1 MAMLKTLIIGLA
13 ALVSAGD
20 HPAVKIITLLG
31 KLQTQVKEEGQ
42 AEEHAYAKFT
52 YWCSELTKKTNKEIK
67 EAKEAMAVATASIEQ
82 LTADIDTLTFEIGE
96 LEKSKSA
103 ADAAKTAAINERNKQ
118 NKAFLD
124 AQKNLGDTIDAVEAA
139 LSALTSS
146 DKSLIQKGVH
156 NAKHLLS
163 KYHGVEKKLATRFLQ
178 SDKVAQPNL
187 DRVGRERGYD
197 FKSGDIIEMMKTMK
211 LDFEDQKTDLEKA
224 ETEALNAHLLADA
237 AKQQEIDAIDRS
249 LTTKNEVK
257 SAKESDLATAK
268 SDLKDATDAHNTA
281 QKVLSDTTTTCK
293 TRADE
298 WAERSERRAGE
309 IQAMSEAIEV
319 LEKVTGVRTPE
330 SKGISLIQLNAQK
343 YPKGDVRKAV
353 VNLLKKAGNTKQTKA
368 LNKLADKIMA
378 LKQTPGAGVF
388 DQIKNM
394 IQKMIFHLMSEQ
406 KDEDD
411 HEAWCAKELD
421 QTKMMEDDKKDRKD
435 AMQADIDQLNAE
447 ITSLSNSISECDQ
460 NVADIDAAME
470 QLTATRKENKDENMA
485 TIKDAQDAQTAIAQ
499 AIAVLTDFYKS
510 TGEVASEAWEFR
522 QVMVR
527 RHRIGAEQEPEP
539 ELWEGGESGRYKGTT
554 GGSSV
559 IGLLED
565 CAADFASMESQA
577 QADET
582 TQDSEYQQDITDYSI
597 DKAQEQKDSQM
608 MTSKKDR
615 LSEKLQ
621 SKTADFDHNAKELA
635 ATSQYWADLQKACVD
650 GDSTYAE
657 RKAARTQETEALRE
671 AQKILEEAFD

>member
-1 MAMLKTLIIGLA
+1 MLKITILGLA

-67 EAKEAMAVATASIEQ
+67 EAKEAMSVATASIEA
-82 LTADIDTLTFEIGE
+82 LSADIDTLTFEIGE
-96 LEKSKSA
+96 LEKSKTA
-103 ADAAKTAAINERNKQ
+103 ADAAKTLATEERGKA
-118 NKAFLD
+118 NKAFLK
-124 AQKNLGDTIDAVEAA
+124 AQKNLGDTIDAIDAA
-139 LSALTSS
+139 NTALTSS

-156 NAKHLLS
+156 HAKSLLAKFS
-163 KYHGVEKKLATRFLQ
+163 PLAKKLAGPATRFLQ
-178 SDKVAQPNL
+178 SEQPATGT
-187 DRVGRERGYD
+187 GREVGYA
-197 FKSGDIIEMMKTMK
+197 FKSGDIIEMMKKMK
-211 LDFEDQKTDLEKA
+211 LDYEDQKTQLEKD
-224 ETEALNAHLLADA
+224 ETEALNAYKLADA

-257 SAKESDLATAK
+257 SAKEADLATAK
-268 SDLKDATDAHNTA
+268 QDLKDATDAHNTA
-281 QKVLSDTTTTCK
+281 AQVLSDTTTTCK

-309 IQAMSEAIEV
+309 IQAMEEAVEV

-330 SKGISLIQLNAQK
+330 SKGISLIQLESQR

-368 LNKLADKIMA
+368 LTKLADKIMA

-421 QTKMMEDDKKDRKD
+421 QTKKMEDDKKDRKA

-447 ITSLSNSISECDQ
+447 ITSLSDSISECDQ
-460 NVADIDAAME
+460 NVADIDAAIE
-470 QLTATRKENKDENMA
+470 QLTATRAENKEENMA

-527 RHRIGAEQEPEP
+527 RHRITVGQEPEP
-539 ELWEGGESGRYKGTT
+539 ELWTGGEDGKYKGTT

-565 CAADFASMESQA
+565 CASDFASMESQA

-582 TQDSEYQQDITDYSI
+582 TQDSEYQQDITDESI

-608 MTSKKDR
+608 MTAKKDR
-615 LSEKLQ
+615 LTEKLEA
-621 SKTADFDHNAKELA
+621 KTADHDHTSKELA

>member
-1 MAMLKTLIIGLA
+1 M
-13 ALVSAGD
+13 
-20 HPAVKIITLLG
+20 
-31 KLQTQVKEEGQ
+31 
-42 AEEHAYAKFT
+42 
-52 YWCSELTKKTNKEIK
+52 
-67 EAKEAMAVATASIEQ
+67 
-82 LTADIDTLTFEIGE
+82 
-96 LEKSKSA
+96 
-103 ADAAKTAAINERNKQ
+103 
-118 NKAFLD
+118 
-124 AQKNLGDTIDAVEAA
+124 
-139 LSALTSS
+139 
-146 DKSLIQKGVH
+146 
-156 NAKHLLS
+156 
-163 KYHGVEKKLATRFLQ
+163 
-178 SDKVAQPNL
+178 
-187 DRVGRERGYD
+187 
-197 FKSGDIIEMMKTMK
+197 
-211 LDFEDQKTDLEKA
+211 
-224 ETEALNAHLLADA
+224 
-237 AKQQEIDAIDRS
+237 
-249 LTTKNEVK
+249 
-257 SAKESDLATAK
+257 
-268 SDLKDATDAHNTA
+268 
-281 QKVLSDTTTTCK
+281 TCK

-309 IQAMSEAIEV
+309 IQAMEEAVEV

-421 QTKMMEDDKKDRKD
+421 QTKKMEDDKTDRKA

-447 ITSLSNSISECDQ
+447 VTSLSDSISECDQ
-460 NVADIDAAME
+460 NVADIDAAIE
-470 QLTATRKENKDENMA
+470 QLTATRAENKEENMA

-539 ELWEGGESGRYKGTT
+539 ELWEGGESGRYQGTT

-582 TQDSEYQQDITDYSI
+582 TQESEYEQDITDYSI
-597 DKAQEQKDSQM
+597 DKAQEQKDFASMESQA
-608 MTSKKDR
+608 
-615 LSEKLQ
+615 Q
-621 SKTADFDHNAKELA
+621 ADE
-635 ATSQYWADLQKACVD
+635 
-650 GDSTYAE
+650 
-657 RKAARTQETEALRE
+657 
-671 AQKILEEAFD
+671 

>member
-1 MAMLKTLIIGLA
+1 MAMLKTLILGLA
-13 ALVSAGD
+13 AVVSAGD

-67 EAKEAMAVATASIEQ
+67 EAKEAMSVATASIEQ

-96 LEKSKSA
+96 LEKSKTA
-103 ADAAKTAAINERNKQ
+103 ADAAKTLAIDERSKA
-118 NKAFLD
+118 NKAFLE
-124 AQKNLGDTIDAVEAA
+124 AQKNLGDTIDAVQAA
-139 LSALTSS
+139 LSALESS

-156 NAKHLLS
+156 NAKSLLS
-163 KYHGVEKKLATRFLQ
+163 KYSPVAKKLATRFLQ
-178 SDKVAQPNL
+178 ADAPPKA
-187 DRVGRERGYD
+187 DGTGRERGYD

-249 LTTKNEVK
+249 LTTKNKVK
-257 SAKESDLATAK
+257 SAKEADLATAK

-281 QKVLSDTTTTCK
+281 AKVLQDTTTNCK

-330 SKGISLIQLNAQK
+330 SKGISLIQLSAEK

-353 VNLLKKAGNTKQTKA
+353 VNLLKKAGNTKQTNA

-421 QTKMMEDDKKDRKD
+421 QTKKMEDDKKDRKD

-460 NVADIDAAME
+460 NVADIDSAME

-539 ELWEGGESGRYKGTT
+539 ELWEGGESGRYQGTT

-582 TQDSEYQQDITDYSI
+582 TQESEYEQDITDYSI

-608 MTSKKDR
+608 MSSKKDR
-615 LSEKLQ
+615 LSDKLQ
-621 SKTADFDHNAKELA
+621 SKEADFDHNAKELA

>member
-1 MAMLKTLIIGLA
+1 MIEN
-13 ALVSAGD
+13 V
-20 HPAVKIITLLG
+20 
-31 KLQTQVKEEGQ
+31 
-42 AEEHAYAKFT
+42 
-52 YWCSELTKKTNKEIK
+52 IK
-67 EAKEAMAVATASIEQ
+67 EAKEAMSVATASIEA
-82 LTADIDTLTFEIGE
+82 LSADIDTLTFEIGE
-96 LEKSKSA
+96 LEKSKTA
-103 ADAAKTAAINERNKQ
+103 ADAAKTLATEERGKA

-124 AQKNLGDTIDAVEAA
+124 AQKNLGDTIDAIDAA
-139 LSALTSS
+139 NTALTSS

-156 NAKHLLS
+156 HAKSLLA
-163 KYHGVEKKLATRFLQ
+163 KYSPLAKKLAGPATRFLQ
-178 SDKVAQPNL
+178 SDQPATGT
-187 DRVGRERGYD
+187 GREVGYA
-197 FKSGDIIEMMKTMK
+197 FKSGDIIEMMKKMK
-211 LDFEDQKTDLEKA
+211 LDYEDQKTELEKA
-224 ETEALNAHLLADA
+224 ETEALNAYKLADA

-257 SAKESDLATAK
+257 SAKEADNATAK
-268 SDLKDATDAHNTA
+268 QDLKDATDAHNTA
-281 QKVLSDTTTTCK
+281 AQVLSDTTTTCK

-421 QTKMMEDDKKDRKD
+421 QTKKMEDDKKDRKD

-582 TQDSEYQQDITDYSI
+582 TQESEYEQDITDYSI
-597 DKAQEQKDSQM
+597 DKAQEQKDFASMESQA
-608 MTSKKDR
+608 
-615 LSEKLQ
+615 Q
-621 SKTADFDHNAKELA
+621 AD
-635 ATSQYWADLQKACVD
+635 
-650 GDSTYAE
+650 
-657 RKAARTQETEALRE
+657 
-671 AQKILEEAFD
+671 

>member
-1 MAMLKTLIIGLA
+1 MAMLKTLILGLA

-67 EAKEAMAVATASIEQ
+67 EAKEAMSVATASIEA
-82 LTADIDTLTFEIGE
+82 LSADIDTLTFEIGE
-96 LEKSKSA
+96 LEKSKTA
-103 ADAAKTAAINERNKQ
+103 ADAAKTLATEERGKA
-118 NKAFLD
+118 NKAFLK
-124 AQKNLGDTIDAVEAA
+124 AQKNLGDTIDAIDAA
-139 LSALTSS
+139 NTALTSS

-156 NAKHLLS
+156 HAKSLLA
-163 KYHGVEKKLATRFLQ
+163 KYSPLAKKLAGPATRFLQ
-178 SDKVAQPNL
+178 SEQPATGT
-187 DRVGRERGYD
+187 GREVGYA
-197 FKSGDIIEMMKTMK
+197 FKSGDIIEMMKKMK
-211 LDFEDQKTDLEKA
+211 LDYEDQKTQLEKD
-224 ETEALNAHLLADA
+224 ETEALNAYKLADA

-257 SAKESDLATAK
+257 SAKEADLATAK
-268 SDLKDATDAHNTA
+268 QDLKDATDAHNTA
-281 QKVLSDTTTTCK
+281 AQVLSDTTTTCK

-309 IQAMSEAIEV
+309 IQAMEEAVEV

-330 SKGISLIQLNAQK
+330 SKGISLIQLESQR

-421 QTKMMEDDKKDRKD
+421 QTKKMEDDKKDRKA

-447 ITSLSNSISECDQ
+447 ITSLSDSISECDQ
-460 NVADIDAAME
+460 NVADIDAAIE
-470 QLTATRKENKDENMA
+470 QLTATRAENKEENMA

-527 RHRIGAEQEPEP
+527 RHRITVGQEPEP
-539 ELWEGGESGRYKGTT
+539 ELWTGGEDGKYKGTT

-565 CAADFASMESQA
+565 CASDFASMESQA

-582 TQDSEYQQDITDYSI
+582 TQDSEYQQDITDESI

-608 MTSKKDR
+608 MTAKKDR
-615 LSEKLQ
+615 LTEKLEA
-621 SKTADFDHNAKELA
+621 KTADHDHTSKELA

>member
-1 MAMLKTLIIGLA
+1 
-13 ALVSAGD
+13 
-20 HPAVKIITLLG
+20 
-31 KLQTQVKEEGQ
+31 
-42 AEEHAYAKFT
+42 
-52 YWCSELTKKTNKEIK
+52 
-67 EAKEAMAVATASIEQ
+67 
-82 LTADIDTLTFEIGE
+82 
-96 LEKSKSA
+96 
-103 ADAAKTAAINERNKQ
+103 
-118 NKAFLD
+118 
-124 AQKNLGDTIDAVEAA
+124 
-139 LSALTSS
+139 
-146 DKSLIQKGVH
+146 
-156 NAKHLLS
+156 
-163 KYHGVEKKLATRFLQ
+163 
-178 SDKVAQPNL
+178 
-187 DRVGRERGYD
+187 
-197 FKSGDIIEMMKTMK
+197 
-211 LDFEDQKTDLEKA
+211 
-224 ETEALNAHLLADA
+224 
-237 AKQQEIDAIDRS
+237 
-249 LTTKNEVK
+249 
-257 SAKESDLATAK
+257 
-268 SDLKDATDAHNTA
+268 
-281 QKVLSDTTTTCK
+281 
-293 TRADE
+293 
-298 WAERSERRAGE
+298 
-309 IQAMSEAIEV
+309 
-319 LEKVTGVRTPE
+319 
-330 SKGISLIQLNAQK
+330 
-343 YPKGDVRKAV
+343 
-353 VNLLKKAGNTKQTKA
+353 
-368 LNKLADKIMA
+368 MA

-421 QTKMMEDDKKDRKD
+421 QTKKMEDDKKDRKD
-435 AMQADIDQLNAE
+435 AMQADIDQLK
-447 ITSLSNSISECDQ
+447 
-460 NVADIDAAME
+460 
-470 QLTATRKENKDENMA
+470 ATRKENKDENMA

-539 ELWEGGESGRYKGTT
+539 ELWEGGESGRYQGTT

-582 TQDSEYQQDITDYSI
+582 TQESEYEQDITDYSI

-608 MTSKKDR
+608 MSSKKDR
-615 LSEKLQ
+615 LSDKLQ
-621 SKTADFDHNAKELA
+621 SKELA

>member
-1 MAMLKTLIIGLA
+1 M
-13 ALVSAGD
+13 
-20 HPAVKIITLLG
+20 
-31 KLQTQVKEEGQ
+31 
-42 AEEHAYAKFT
+42 
-52 YWCSELTKKTNKEIK
+52 NKEIK

-224 ETEALNAHLLADA
+224 ETEALNVHLLADA
-237 AKQQEIDAIDRS
+237 AKQQEI
-249 LTTKNEVK
+249 E
-257 SAKESDLATAK
+257 
-268 SDLKDATDAHNTA
+268 
-281 QKVLSDTTTTCK
+281 
-293 TRADE
+293 
-298 WAERSERRAGE
+298 
-309 IQAMSEAIEV
+309 AMEEAVEV

-388 DQIKNM
+388 DQIKNI

-421 QTKMMEDDKKDRKD
+421 QTKKMEDDKKDRKD

-582 TQDSEYQQDITDYSI
+582 TQESEYEQDITDYSI

-608 MTSKKDR
+608 MGSKKDR
-615 LSEKLQ
+615 LGEKLQ
-621 SKTADFDHNAKELA
+621 AKTADFDHNAKELA

>member
-67 EAKEAMAVATASIEQ
+67 EAKEAMSVAEASIEQ
-82 LTADIDTLTFEIGE
+82 LSADIDTLTYEIGE
-96 LEKSKSA
+96 LEKSKTA
-103 ADAAKTAAINERNKQ
+103 ADAAKTAGIEERSKQ
-118 NKAFLD
+118 NTAFLD
-124 AQKNLGDTIDAVEAA
+124 AQQKLGDTIDAIGAA
-139 LSALTSS
+139 ETALTSS
-146 DKSLIQKGVH
+146 DKSLLQKGIH
-156 NAKHLLS
+156 NAKSLLS
-163 KYHGVEKKLATRFLQ
+163 KYRPIAKKLATRFLQ
-178 SDKVAQPNL
+178 ADEPPKA
-187 DRVGRERGYD
+187 DGTGRLRNYD
-197 FKSGDIIEMMKTMK
+197 FKSGDIIEMLKTMK
-211 LDFEDQKTDLEKA
+211 LDYEDQKTELEKS
-224 ETEALNAHLLADA
+224 ETEALNAHKLADA
-237 AKQQEIDAIDRS
+237 AKQQEIDAMDRS

-257 SAKESDLATAK
+257 SAKEADLATAK
-268 SDLKDATDAHNTA
+268 SDLSDATDAHNTA
-281 QKVLSDTTTTCK
+281 ATVLSDTTTNCK

-309 IQAMSEAIEV
+309 IQAMEEAVEV

-330 SKGISLIQLNAQK
+330 SKGISLIQLESQR

-421 QTKMMEDDKKDRKD
+421 QTKKMEDDKTDRKA

-460 NVADIDAAME
+460 NVADIDAAIE
-470 QLTATRKENKDENMA
+470 QLTATRAENKEENMA

-527 RHRIGAEQEPEP
+527 RHRITVGQEPEP
-539 ELWEGGESGRYKGTT
+539 ELWTGGEDGKYKGTT

-565 CAADFASMESQA
+565 CASDFASMESQA

-582 TQDSEYQQDITDYSI
+582 TQDSEYQQDITDESI

-608 MTSKKDR
+608 MTAKKDR
-615 LSEKLQ
+615 LTEKLEA
-621 SKTADFDHNAKELA
+621 KTADHDHTSKELA

>member
-1 MAMLKTLIIGLA
+1 MLKITILGLA

-67 EAKEAMAVATASIEQ
+67 EAKEAMSVATASIEA
-82 LTADIDTLTFEIGE
+82 LSADIDTLTFEIGE
-96 LEKSKSA
+96 LEKSKTA
-103 ADAAKTAAINERNKQ
+103 ADAAKTLATEERGKA
-118 NKAFLD
+118 NKAFLK
-124 AQKNLGDTIDAVEAA
+124 AQKNLGDTIDAIDAA
-139 LSALTSS
+139 NTALTSS

-156 NAKHLLS
+156 HAKSLLA
-163 KYHGVEKKLATRFLQ
+163 KYSPLAKKLAGPATRFLQ
-178 SDKVAQPNL
+178 SEQPATGT
-187 DRVGRERGYD
+187 GREVGYA
-197 FKSGDIIEMMKTMK
+197 FKSGDIIEMMKKMK
-211 LDFEDQKTDLEKA
+211 LDYEDQKTELEKA
-224 ETEALNAHLLADA
+224 ETEALNAYKLADA

-257 SAKESDLATAK
+257 SAKEADLATAK
-268 SDLKDATDAHNTA
+268 QDLKDATDAHNTA
-281 QKVLSDTTTTCK
+281 AQVLSDTTTTCK

-309 IQAMSEAIEV
+309 IQAMEEAVEV

-330 SKGISLIQLNAQK
+330 SKGISLIQLESQR

-421 QTKMMEDDKKDRKD
+421 QTKKMEDDKTDRKA

-460 NVADIDAAME
+460 NVADIDAAIE
-470 QLTATRKENKDENMA
+470 QLTATRAENKEENMA

-527 RHRIGAEQEPEP
+527 RHRITVGQEPEP
-539 ELWEGGESGRYKGTT
+539 ELWTGGEDGKYKGTT

-565 CAADFASMESQA
+565 CASDFASMESQA

-582 TQDSEYQQDITDYSI
+582 TQDSEYQQDITDESI

-608 MTSKKDR
+608 MTAKKDR
-615 LSEKLQ
+615 LTEKLEA
-621 SKTADFDHNAKELA
+621 KTADHDHTSKELA